1 MSNVSEYIWFL
12 KFKITV
18 REKELEAFRNG
29 NAYKSI
35 RKDYESIC
43 KKLNKKISK
52 LEKALA
58 DAHSETVTVRKNW
71 SEIFDDIDKEHDAE
85 TASFKRQL
93 EESEG
98 RALKAE
104 QKANELKDKLAKE
117 RKEKYE
123 LGDQL
128 EKANGK
134 IKKLT
139 AQVNKDFSNSSIPS
153 SQQGAARKKI
163 PNTREKTDRK
173 RGGQPGHDGRRLT
186 QMKPT
191 RTYRIPDPEKYSEN
205 PDYYRTGNV
214 IKRQKIVLSINV
226 EVIEYSASVFRNRKT
241 GSRVHAD
248 FPDGYNTD
256 VGYGESVKS
265 FVFMLANDG
274 NMSAGK
280 IKNILKEA
288 TDGKLNVT
296 EGWINRLGK
305 EFSKKS
311 QKERE
316 DIAND
321 IMASPVANIDFTNAN
336 VNGDSKQVLIMASPI
351 RNAYMFIA
359 RDHKGHKGIMGTPA
373 ENYVGTLVHDH
384 DPTFYNYGSAHQDC
398 AQHISRYLVGSKE
411 NEPERKWNKQM
422 HGLFKE
428 MLHYKNSLCGATP
441 DKKVATDFEKRYDE
455 ILALAKKE
463 YEDEP
468 PSQYYRE
475 GYNLYRRLAEYKES
489 VLGFLHESNVPSNNS
504 LAERLARIYKRKQKQ
519 AIVFRSD
526 DNFAALCDNL
536 SVINTYRYKE
546 EVSLYD
552 KIKEIFSR
560 TKS

>member
-93 EESEG
+93 EELEG